1 MGEAL
6 ELVERMVDAL
16 NNHVIEG
23 QEEFWSEDMVWHGP
37 AGIGTKHGLK
47 DFQDNHQRPFL
58 HAFPDKLA
66 DDQIRFGT
74 GQWVAAAGTQ
84 RATHK
89 GDWLGIPA
97 SGAQVEVRYMDIWRA
112 HDGRLVENWVLIDIL
127 GFLEQLGYDVGS
139 VLRFIGSKPPS
150 FFEESDP
157 LDRED
162 QV

>member
-1 MGEAL
+1 MSEAL

-16 NNHVIEG
+16 NEHVIEG

-37 AGIGTKHGLK
+37 AGIGTKHGLT
-47 DFQDNHQRPFL
+47 DFQENHQKPFL

-84 RATHK
+84 RATHN
-89 GDWLGIPA
+89 GEWLGIPA

-112 HDGRLVENWVLIDIL
+112 HDGQLVENWVLIDIL

-162 QV
+162 QI